1 MHPKPKRRW
10 FMNTNREQLIN
21 ELAKLHDDIDKC
33 IGDIVDSRIKK
44 DHQAE
49 GKALFRMEGLM
60 VATLQDLCCA
70 IDYLKIKQNKEP

>member
-1 MHPKPKRRW
+1 
-10 FMNTNREQLIN
+10 MNTNREQLIN
-21 ELAKLHDDIDKC
+21 ELAKLHDDIDQC

-60 VATLQDLCCA
+60 VVTLQDLECT
-70 IDYLKIKQNKEP
+70 IDYLERKQDKEL